1 MHANEAE
8 IKQKIEITSDK
19 NNDYNIT
26 QTSQYTVY
34 IAQLN
39 VFIDTVALMQH
50 YKDVPLQNGS
60 D

>member
-1 MHANEAE
+1 MLMKLKQNKKQKLPE
-8 IKQKIEITSDK
+8 IK
-19 NNDYNIT
+19 NDYNIT

-39 VFIDTVALMQH
+39 VFIDTVALVQH
-50 YKDVPLQNGS
+50 YKDVSLQNGS